1 MIDRKCVKISRGV
14 DIPPGGKGGDHR
26 CLDFRISAPKSP
38 LHKFTSLKIVVGEAI
53 EKRKM
58 LGIYRTTEEEKK
70 ETINKGGEGGCWVDR
85 RVVLIKKLESENHF
99 ARHKRENVGA
109 FETETKELGGWIIN
123 EITDIIKSFFQT
135 FVPCYAI
142 QITDCHAPY

>member
-1 MIDRKCVKISRGV
+1 MSRLSNFCPE
-14 DIPPGGKGGDHR
+14 I
-26 CLDFRISAPKSP
+26 SP

-58 LGIYRTTEEEKK
+58 LGIYRTMEEEKE
-70 ETINKGGEGGCWVDR
+70 ETINKEGGEGGCWVDR

>member
-1 MIDRKCVKISRGV
+1 MSRLSNFCPE
-14 DIPPGGKGGDHR
+14 I
-26 CLDFRISAPKSP
+26 SP

-70 ETINKGGEGGCWVDR
+70 ETINKEGEGGCWVDR

-109 FETETKELGGWIIN
+109 FETKELGG
-123 EITDIIKSFFQT
+123 
-135 FVPCYAI
+135 
-142 QITDCHAPY
+142 

>member
-1 MIDRKCVKISRGV
+1 MEFIEQRKK
-14 DIPPGGKGGDHR
+14 K
-26 CLDFRISAPKSP
+26 K
-38 LHKFTSLKIVVGEAI
+38 K
-53 EKRKM
+53 KRLIRK
-58 LGIYRTTEEEKK
+58 EER
-70 ETINKGGEGGCWVDR
+70 GGCWVDR